1 MLSQYAPL
9 IAQQTGA
16 QPSPIA
22 GLLPIALIVFIFYFL
37 MYRPMRK
44 KQKGLEAMISSLKN
58 GDKVITNGG
67 IYGTVAGLR
76 DHSIILKISENTKI
90 EVSKSAVSS
99 MQALPQSTDQK

>member
-1 MLSQYAPL
+1 MFSLYAPL

-16 QPSPIA
+16 QPSPWT
-22 GLLPIALIVFIFYFL
+22 GMLPIVLIVFIFYFL

-44 KQKGLEAMISSLKN
+44 KQKNLEAMVASLKN

-76 DHSIILKISENTKI
+76 DHTVMLKVTENAKI
-90 EVSKSAVSS
+90 KVAKSAIAS
-99 MQALPQSTDQK
+99 MQSPPEG